1 MNRSGCARSRSRS
14 TRISPRGN
22 KEGHGVGQGDRQRR
36 EEGGRDHRDKCR
48 MSASDPAVT
57 RDHRWDPCL
66 PRALAKQVA
75 RLVRVRFPPPPPSH
89 GIGRDVIKGEVAPR
103 PTCCEASGG
112 VINLL
117 EVLR

>member
-1 MNRSGCARSRSRS
+1 
-14 TRISPRGN
+14 
-22 KEGHGVGQGDRQRR
+22 
-36 EEGGRDHRDKCR
+36 

-112 VINLL
+112 VIKLL
-117 EVLR
+117 EVHRRISSLLIRLPPALVQRWLVRTTYDTTT

>member
-22 KEGHGVGQGDRQRR
+22 KEGNGVGQGDRQRR

-75 RLVRVRFPPPPPSH
+75 RLVRVRFPPPPPFPTFPSFTAQGVLKVPTFWH
-89 GIGRDVIKGEVAPR
+89 YDGIV
-103 PTCCEASGG
+103 EAVFCS
-112 VINLL
+112 
-117 EVLR
+117 